1 MHHDKET
8 QLHTNNKQQYG
19 DNNREHLQYMHMEVM
34 KQAIIVIYEGLFKA
48 LTQWR
53 KSEGLSTSAMILLKV
68 NMIYYLN
75 IFQCYET
82 EAGVYVHGP

>member
-1 MHHDKET
+1 MEIIT
-8 QLHTNNKQQYG
+8 E
-19 DNNREHLQYMHMEVM
+19 RERERELLQYMHIEVM

-53 KSEGLSTSAMILLKV
+53 KSEGLSKSAMILLKG

-75 IFQCYET
+75 ILQCYET
-82 EAGVYVHGP
+82 GAQVYMQGP